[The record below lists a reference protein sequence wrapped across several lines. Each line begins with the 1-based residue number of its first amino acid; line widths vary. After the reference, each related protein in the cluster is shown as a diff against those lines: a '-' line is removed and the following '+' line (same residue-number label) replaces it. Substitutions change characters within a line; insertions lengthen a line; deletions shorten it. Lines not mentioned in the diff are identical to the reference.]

1 MLSAALKQTVAA
13 CGAGSLVWSDALTS
27 RPLCALDQRLILARE
42 SGANLLR
49 YASSTRVRNQE
60 LPSTAMSA
68 DSV

>member
-13 CGAGSLVWSDALTS
+13 CGAGSLVWSDALT
-27 RPLCALDQRLILARE
+27 LILARE